1 MDTLTMILIVVTAAC
16 FLAGAVFF
24 VLYLQQRK
32 EMKSVNRQL
41 KELIDVSTNQLVH
54 TENGL
59 GTDLI
64 NTVNSLLV
72 RMQTIRVEYAHRS
85 HTLDQMLTNISH
97 DLRTPLTSAMGYMNL
112 VLDSDLPEEEKERE
126 LEIVR
131 RRLVRLEELIN
142 AFFEFSSIISRGE
155 QPKKE
160 PIDLVSALEEAIS
173 HAYDDFTVAGCKI
186 DFKCEGRKWMLN
198 SNYAMLM
205 RIFDNLIGNA
215 KKHGVG
221 DLTILAQKTEEGYR
235 VEFTNPSPES
245 IDVSRVFDEFYTTD
259 ISRTNG
265 SSGLGLAIAKQFTE
279 MLGGK
284 ITAKSEEGNFTIGLE
299 FEISE

>member
-1 MDTLTMILIVVTAAC
+1 MDIFMVIMILLAAVG
-16 FLAGAVFF
+16 FVAGAVFF
-24 VLYLQQRK
+24 VLFLQQRK
-32 EMKSVNRQL
+32 EMKSIDRQL
-41 KELIDVSTNQLVH
+41 SELIGASTNQLVH

-59 GTDLI
+59 GADLI
-64 NTVNSLLV
+64 KTVNSLLT
-72 RMQTIRVEYAHRS
+72 RMQTIRVEYARRS
-85 HTLDQMLTNISH
+85 HTIDQMLTNISH

-112 VLDSDLPEEEKERE
+112 VLDSNLSEEEKERE

-142 AFFEFSSIISRGE
+142 SFFEFSSIISRGE
-155 QPKKE
+155 APKKE
-160 PIDLVSALEEAIS
+160 PMNLVQALEEAVS
-173 HAYDDFTVAGCKI
+173 HAYDDFSAAGRKI
-186 DFKCEGRKWMLN
+186 DLQCEGRKWMLD

-215 KKHGVG
+215 KKHGIG

-284 ITAKSEEGNFTIGLE
+284 ITAKTEEGNFTIGLE
-299 FEISE
+299 FAISE

>member
-32 EMKSVNRQL
+32 EMKSINRQL
-41 KELIDVSTNQLVH
+41 TDLIDVSTNQLVH

-64 NTVNSLLV
+64 NTVNTLLV

-112 VLDSDLPEEEKERE
+112 VLDSNLTEEEKERE

-131 RRLVRLEELIN
+131 RRLARLEELIN

-160 PIDLVSALEEAIS
+160 PMDLVRALEEAIS
-173 HAYDDFTVAGCKI
+173 HAYDDFSAAGRKI
-186 DFKCEGRKWMLN
+186 DLKCEGRKWMLS

-215 KKHGVG
+215 KKHGIG

-284 ITAKSEEGNFTIGLE
+284 ITAKTEEGNFTIGLE
-299 FEISE
+299 FAISE

>member
-1 MDTLTMILIVVTAAC
+1 MDIFMVIMILLAAVG
-16 FLAGAVFF
+16 FVAGAVFF
-24 VLYLQQRK
+24 VLFLQQRK
-32 EMKSVNRQL
+32 EMKSIDRQL
-41 KELIDVSTNQLVH
+41 SDLIGASTNQLVH

-64 NTVNSLLV
+64 KTVNSLLT
-72 RMQTIRVEYAHRS
+72 RMQTIRVEYARRS
-85 HTLDQMLTNISH
+85 HTIDQMLTNISH

-112 VLDSDLPEEEKERE
+112 VLDSNLSEEEKERE

-142 AFFEFSSIISRGE
+142 SFFEFSSIISRGE
-155 QPKKE
+155 EPKKE
-160 PIDLVSALEEAIS
+160 PMNLVQALEEAVS
-173 HAYDDFTVAGCKI
+173 HAYDDFSAAGRKI
-186 DFKCEGRKWMLN
+186 DLQCEGRKWMLD

-215 KKHGVG
+215 KKHGIG
-221 DLTILAQKTEEGYR
+221 DLTIRAEKMEEGYR
-235 VEFTNPSPES
+235 LSFVNPCPEA

-279 MLGGK
+279 LLGGK
-284 ITAKSEEGNFTIGLE
+284 ICAEAEKGMFEIRLE
-299 FEISE
+299 FSAE